1 MINADIFKAV
11 FGMYA
16 TELWAMPEK
25 DFLAWLNSP
34 TEMTGTS
41 GKDIFVGTNDLVS
54 RQYLLTE
61 YDRQHVGPPG
71 GARKIIEEAPP
82 VRNTD
87 WIPCKDKMP
96 EPDQLVLMQ
105 CRGKKW
111 PSGYRY
117 FPVIGVWI
125 PPLTVKAEDKWAQ
138 DYDPEA
144 LEVYDEDTDTFYCET
159 GWYEETTQGDGDGMS
174 WKMHADVIAWMPLP
188 AAYKGDKDGGQTD

>member
-1 MINADIFKAV
+1 M
-11 FGMYA
+11 
-16 TELWAMPEK
+16 
-25 DFLAWLNSP
+25 
-34 TEMTGTS
+34 
-41 GKDIFVGTNDLVS
+41 NDLIS
-54 RQYLLTE
+54 REAAIDVADNYM
-61 YDRQHVGPPG
+61 DADDCSG
-71 GARKIIEEAPP
+71 GDVAQDIIDDLIALPSIQPEQK
-82 VRNTD
+82 

-138 DYDPEA
+138 DYDTED
-144 LEVYDEDTDTFYCET
+144 LEVYDEDTDTFYCEA